1 MRIRRINTN
10 FTNKKERIKMADIL
24 YKDESYKI
32 IGSCMKVHAEL
43 GAGFLTS
50 PPALSDREGAQEALE
65 KQFIKEKI
73 PYEREKLLKIDFDG
87 QQLKKS
93 FKADY
98 VCYNK
103 IIVELKAAIF
113 IHNDNIEQT
122 RNYLKATKLQLGLIV
137 NFGVPSLKFKRVLHS
152 QNSF

>member
-1 MRIRRINTN
+1 
-10 FTNKKERIKMADIL
+10 MADIL
-24 YKDESYKI
+24 YKEESYKI
-32 IGSCMKVHAEL
+32 IGTCMKVHSEL
-43 GAGFLTS
+43 GAGFLES
-50 PPALSDREGAQEALE
+50 VYQEALE
-65 KQFIKEKI
+65 KQFIKDGI

-137 NFGVPSLKFKRVLHS
+137 NFGETSLKYKRVL
-152 QNSF
+152 NSYNSH